1 MRNQGLVDQLTAT
14 LDRGWDLAQRGDAP
28 GAVACAKRALELDP
42 QSPEVHNLLGF
53 SAALAGDPEDALSHY
68 RQAIALD
75 DTYLEAMLNAAEVLM
90 HPLGEWDDAIGLC
103 DDAYEI
109 AESDEEIADCI
120 LLKVDALMS
129 KGARDEAE
137 RAMKLIP
144 QGPFQNDSY
153 TFLIGRA
160 YYELGDMERA
170 APLIEEAAK
179 KDPGHAD
186 AQYYLGLVRD
196 ERGDVR
202 GATEAFLR
210 ARSIDVGREGAP
222 WAPTPETFGTMVE
235 NAVRR
240 LDALLARFVG
250 EAEVYVVDVP
260 GAELVVDGVDPRAL
274 MIVDSRDDG
283 EGDTD
288 ADLLTEGRE
297 RAARGRCRIFVYQR
311 NVERAAGAMEHLEEE
326 LARALER
333 EVTAVF
339 LEPHAEAKKAARELN

>member
-1 MRNQGLVDQLTAT
+1 MDQLTAT
-14 LDRGWDLAQRGDAP
+14 LDRGWDLAQRGDAS

-75 DTYLEAMLNAAEVLM
+75 DMYLEAMLNAAEVLM
-90 HPLGEWDDAIGLC
+90 HPLGEWDEAIELC
-103 DDAYEI
+103 DEAYEI
-109 AESDEEIADCI
+109 AETDEEIADCV

-129 KGARDEAE
+129 KGAREEAE

-144 QGPFQNDSY
+144 GGPFQNDSY

-160 YYELGDMERA
+160 YYELGDLERA
-170 APLIEEAAK
+170 GPLIEEAAR
-179 KDPGHAD
+179 KDPTHAD

-210 ARSIDVGREGAP
+210 ARSLDVGREAPP
-222 WAPTPETFGTMVE
+222 WAPSPETFGTMVE
-235 NAVRR
+235 ASLRR
-240 LDALLARFVG
+240 LDTLLARYVR

-274 MIVDSRDDG
+274 MIIDARQDG
-283 EGDTD
+283 VEEEPE
-288 ADLLTEGRE
+288 LLEAE
-297 RAARGRCRIFVYQR
+297 RRPGERGRCRIFVYQR

-326 LARALER
+326 LGRALER
-333 EVTAVF
+333 EITAVF
-339 LEPHAEAKKAARELN
+339 LEPDAEVKKASRELN